1 MDSLWQDVRLA
12 GRSYARQ
19 PGFTFVAMLILALG
33 VGANTAIYT
42 LVEAVAL
49 RSLPVTRPTELY
61 RLGDNSNCCVRSG
74 LQGDFSLFS
83 DALYQRFRDETP
95 EFSSLAAFQASPVPF
110 SVRRSG
116 GTSAPRLLVGEFV
129 SGNYFATLGVPL
141 AAGRG
146 LTDGDDRAAAA
157 PVAVLSY
164 RAWRDRYG
172 LDPAIVGATLIV
184 SGRPV
189 TVVGVA
195 SPAFFG
201 ETLRANPPDFWLPL
215 GSEPTI
221 QVVGQGIATASGRAT
236 SLLARADQHW
246 LYVIGRLRAGVTPS
260 AVEGRVS
267 STLRSWLAAQPDLS
281 SDDRALLP
289 QQHVVITE
297 AGTGISTLR
306 SRYADALRVLAVVSA
321 LVLLAAC
328 ANLANLFLA
337 RAQPFQ
343 FAMRAALGASRRRL
357 VQQMLVGGAV
367 LAVAGGA
374 AGVGVAYVG
383 TRAIVAMAFRGATF
397 VPVDV
402 APSGTI
408 LGFAALASLFAG
420 VVFTAVPAWLMSKA
434 HPMDALRGGGRST
447 ADRSA
452 LPRQGLVVLQVAIS
466 LVLLVGASLL
476 TVSLRRLENQNFGF
490 LTDGRMTVKIDPSL
504 AGYAVERLPSLYDR
518 LYADLPRVP
527 GVMSVSL
534 SQYGPMEGNNWSGPI
549 SLERRSADAAHH
561 YSASWLRVG
570 PGYFETIGTR
580 VLRGRAIDARD
591 TASSLRVAVVNRTFA
606 EQFFPSDD
614 PIGRHLGLGEE
625 SGYAHAM
632 DYEIVGIVDDAKYL
646 RADEPAWATFFIPLL
661 QTVPYG
667 VEGLVSMQA
676 RSLFIHDIELRIAG
690 GAGGPVN
697 LEADVRRTL
706 AAIDPN
712 LTVNAMVT
720 LDEQLERNFNQQRLI
735 ARLTSLYG
743 WLALLLAAV
752 GLYGVTSDHVARRTA
767 EIGIRMALGAD
778 RQRVIT
784 MVLRR
789 ALLQAALGLAI
800 GLPIVFVE
808 GAVLSSQLY
817 GVTSRDPLVLSL
829 AVVVLGVS
837 ALVAAFVP
845 ALRAASID
853 PIKALRAE

>member
-12 GRSYARQ
+12 GRSYVRQ
-19 PGFTFVAMLILALG
+19 PAFTFIAMLILALG

-49 RSLPVTRPTELY
+49 RSLPVARPTELY

-74 LQGDFSLFS
+74 LQEDFSLFS
-83 DALYQRFRDETP
+83 YALYQHFRDETP
-95 EFSSLAAFQASPVPF
+95 EFSGLAAFQASPVPF

-116 GTSAPRLLVGEFV
+116 STAAARSLVGEFV
-129 SGNYFATLGVPL
+129 SGNYFSTLGVPVV
-141 AAGRG
+141 AGRG
-146 LTDGDDRAAAA
+146 LADGDDRAAAA

-172 LDPAIVGATLIV
+172 LDPTIVGATLIV
-184 SGRPV
+184 SGQPV

-215 GSEPTI
+215 GSEPTM

-246 LYVIGRLRAGVTPS
+246 LYVIGRLRRGATPS

-267 STLRSWLAAQPDLS
+267 ATLRTWLAAQPDLS
-281 SDDRALLP
+281 SDDRARLP

-306 SRYADALRVLAVVSA
+306 SRYADALRVLALVSA

-328 ANLANLFLA
+328 ANLASLFLA

-374 AGVGVAYVG
+374 VGVGVAYVG
-383 TRAIVAMAFRGATF
+383 TRAIVAMAFRGAAF

-408 LGFAALASLFAG
+408 LGFATLASLFAG

-490 LTDGRMTVKIDPSL
+490 QPGGRMVVKIDPLL
-504 AGYAVERLPSLYDR
+504 AGYTVDRLPSLYDR

-549 SLERRSADAAHH
+549 SLETHSSDAAHD
-561 YSASWLRVG
+561 SASWLRVG
-570 PGYFETIGTR
+570 PGYFDTIGTR
-580 VLRGRAIDARD
+580 LLRGRAIDARD

-606 EQFFPSDD
+606 EQFFPSEDA
-614 PIGRHLGLGEE
+614 IGRHVGLGEE
-625 SGYAHAM
+625 PGYAHAM

-661 QTVPYG
+661 QTAPYG

-676 RSLFIHDIELRIAG
+676 RSLFIHDIELRLSG

-712 LTVNAMVT
+712 LTVNAMLT

-778 RQRVIT
+778 RRRVLT

-800 GLPIVFVE
+800 GLPLALVE
-808 GAVLSSQLY
+808 GTVLSSQLY
-817 GVTSRDPLVLSL
+817 GVTSRDPFVLSL
-829 AVVVLGVS
+829 AVIVLAAS
-837 ALVAAFVP
+837 AGVAACSP